1 MSDEYENILNDREC
15 TYQLLSSFA
24 KAGCVIFQHM
34 FSTMNEMLDHIIEQY
49 PCANEIQKDEF
60 HQQLLELKHASDLCI
75 EQWLQFEEKWTCFA
89 ESQNSCQAVEMDEHM
104 QQSSKSDTVSS
115 SISANQIAQDYQFS
129 QTNSTLTWDAESA
142 LHKGKGYY
150 NLFMF
155 SEAADQF
162 SQVIRLAPESN
173 MARLFLGMSM
183 MHMQQWHEAQ
193 RQFQLLIVLTDY
205 PKWLALGY
213 NALGCIQAI
222 ERNLSLAE
230 QFFRKAYDVYPQFA
244 HSLNNLEACLSQPK
258 QLSLY
263 FGSTELCCL

>member
-1 MSDEYENILNDREC
+1 MIDREC

-34 FSTMNEMLDHIIEQY
+34 FSSMNEMLDHIIEQY

-60 HQQLLELKHASDLCI
+60 HKQLLELKYASDLCI

-89 ESQNSCQAVEMDEHM
+89 EAHNNPDHPAAAAY
-104 QQSSKSDTVSS
+104 
-115 SISANQIAQDYQFS
+115 SANYTADQAACSESMESHESDVM
-129 QTNSTLTWDAESA
+129 QTSSNTMSWEVEDALS
-142 LHKGKGYY
+142 KGKGYY

-155 SEAADQF
+155 TEAADQF
-162 SQVIRLAPESN
+162 IHVIRMAPESN
-173 MARLFLGMSM
+173 LARLFLGMSY
-183 MHMQQWHEAQ
+183 MHKQQWQEAQ

-230 QFFRKAYDVYPQFA
+230 QFFRKAYDIYPQFS
-244 HSLNNLEACLSQPK
+244 HSLMNLEACLNQPK